1 MATWLS
7 ATAVLAQLKAEW
19 ELSSAAASWLTIA
32 VQLGFVAG
40 ALASSFVN
48 LADLLPPARLIA
60 ASAVGAATANALLVT
75 AGSAGPAI
83 ALRFL
88 TGVFVAGIYPPALKF
103 LATWFKTGRGVA
115 LGILVGALTLGTATP
130 HLVNALGGLGWETVV
145 LVASAL
151 SLAGAVVALM
161 VSEGPFP
168 FPRAI
173 FDPHQV
179 RRTFANR
186 GVRLASLGYFGH
198 MWELYAAW
206 AWIHIFFAELAGS
219 ASTGATIAFV
229 AVGIGA
235 LGCYIG
241 GRLGDS
247 WGRTRTAALAMG
259 ISGACALV
267 IGSLGSAPLWI
278 AVAVALVWGL
288 SVVADSAQ
296 FSTMVTELA
305 DQAYVGT
312 ALTLQLALGFTLT
325 VVTIWLIPIVER
337 SHGWGWA
344 FALLAP
350 GPALGTVA
358 MLRLK
363 GRPEAARLAGGRG

>member
-19 ELSSAAASWLTIA
+19 DLSSAAGSWLTIA

-60 ASAVGAATANALLVT
+60 ASAVGAAIVNALLVT
-75 AGSAGPAI
+75 VGSAGPAI

-88 TGVFVAGIYPPALKF
+88 TGMFVAGIYPPALKF

-115 LGILVGALTLGTATP
+115 LGTLVGALTFGTATP
-130 HLVNALGGLGWETVV
+130 HLVNALGGLGWKTVV
-145 LVASAL
+145 LVASGL
-151 SLAGAVVALM
+151 SIAGGAVALM

-168 FPRAI
+168 FPRAV
-173 FDPHQV
+173 FDPRQV
-179 RRTFANR
+179 RRTFANP

-206 AWIHIFFAELAGS
+206 AWIHIFFTDIGNDATA
-219 ASTGATIAFV
+219 GATIAFS
-229 AVGIGA
+229 AIGIGA
-235 LGCYIG
+235 LGCYMG
-241 GRLGDS
+241 GRLGDT
-247 WGRTRTAALAMG
+247 WGRTRTTAAAMG
-259 ISGACALV
+259 ISGTCALV
-267 IGSLGSAPLWI
+267 IGSLGAAPLWV
-278 AVAVALVWGL
+278 AVVVALVWGL

-325 VVTIWLIPIVER
+325 VVTIWLIPVVEHA
-337 SHGWGWA
+337 HGWGWA

-350 GPALGTVA
+350 GPALGALA

-363 GRPEAARLAGGRG
+363 GQPEAARLAGGRG